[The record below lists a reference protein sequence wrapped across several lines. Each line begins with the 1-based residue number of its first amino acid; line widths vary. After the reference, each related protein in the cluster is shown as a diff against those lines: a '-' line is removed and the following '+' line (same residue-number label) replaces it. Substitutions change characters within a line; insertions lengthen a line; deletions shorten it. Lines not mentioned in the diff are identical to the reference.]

1 MRFKLSIIFIS
12 SILLIGAGDAP
23 SVKEKGD
30 AETGKELVSACS
42 ACHGADGNSLA
53 GIWPSLAGQNYKYL
67 LKQLR
72 LIKSGD
78 REIIEMIGQLD
89 NLSDQD
95 LKDISAFYSV
105 QNNLIGQVE
114 KDKLELGKKLYYS
127 GNLEKGVP
135 ACTACH
141 SPRGLGN
148 APAAYP
154 LLSGQQPDYVAKAL
168 KDYRSG
174 ERLNEDPSK
183 IMIDIAYKLDDNEI
197 EALSSFVHGLH

>member
-12 SILLIGAGDAP
+12 SILLIGAGDTP

-30 AETGKELVSACS
+30 AEAGKQLVSACS

-72 LIKSGD
+72 LVKSGD
-78 REIIEMIGQLD
+78 REIIEMVGQLD

-105 QNNLIGQVE
+105 QNNTIGQVE
-114 KDKLELGKKLYYS
+114 KDKLDLGRKLYYS
-127 GNLEKGVP
+127 GNLDKGVP

-154 LLSGQQPDYVAKAL
+154 LLSGQQPDYVSKAL

-174 ERLNEDPSK
+174 ERSNEDPSK
-183 IMIDIAYKLDDNEI
+183 IMIAIAYKLDDNEI

>member
-30 AETGKELVSACS
+30 AEAGKELVSACS
-42 ACHGADGNSLA
+42 ACHGVDGNSLA

-67 LKQLR
+67 LNQLR
-72 LIKSGD
+72 LVKSGD

-105 QNNLIGQVE
+105 QNNVIGQVE
-114 KDKLELGKKLYYS
+114 KDKLELGRKLYYS

>member
-1 MRFKLSIIFIS
+1 M
-12 SILLIGAGDAP
+12 GTGDAP
-23 SVKEKGD
+23 TINEKGD
-30 AETGKELVSACS
+30 PESGKQLVATCA

-72 LIKSGD
+72 LVKSGE
-78 REIIEMIGQLD
+78 REIVEMIGQLD

-95 LKDISAFYSV
+95 LKDISSFYSS
-105 QNNLIGQVE
+105 QNNRIGQVE
-114 KDKLELGKKLYYS
+114 KDKLELGRKLYYS
-127 GNLEKGVP
+127 GNLDKGVP

-168 KDYRSG
+168 RDYRSG
-174 ERLNEDPSK
+174 ERQNEDPSK
-183 IMIDIAYKLDDNEI
+183 IMVAIAYKLDDNEI

>member
-30 AETGKELVSACS
+30 AEAGKQLVSACS

-72 LIKSGD
+72 LVKSGD
-78 REIIEMIGQLD
+78 REIIEMVGQLD

-95 LKDISAFYSV
+95 LKDISSFYSV
-105 QNNLIGQVE
+105 QNNTIGQVE
-114 KDKLELGKKLYYS
+114 KDKLDLGRKLYYS
-127 GNLEKGVP
+127 GNLDKGVP

-154 LLSGQQPDYVAKAL
+154 LLSGQQPDYVSKAL

-174 ERLNEDPSK
+174 ERSNEDPSK
-183 IMIDIAYKLDDNEI
+183 IMIAIAYKLDDNEI

>member
-1 MRFKLSIIFIS
+1 M
-12 SILLIGAGDAP
+12 GAGDAP
-23 SVKEKGD
+23 TINEKGD
-30 AETGKELVSACS
+30 PESGKQLVATCA

-72 LIKSGD
+72 LIKSGE
-78 REIIEMIGQLD
+78 REIVEMIGQLD

-95 LKDISAFYSV
+95 LKDISSFYSS
-105 QNNLIGQVE
+105 QNNRIGQVE
-114 KDKLELGKKLYYS
+114 KDKLELGRKLYYS
-127 GNLEKGVP
+127 GNLDKGVP

-168 KDYRSG
+168 RDYRSG
-174 ERLNEDPSK
+174 ERQNEDPSK
-183 IMIDIAYKLDDNEI
+183 IMVAIAYKLDDNEI

>member
-1 MRFKLSIIFIS
+1 MKFKLLIIFIS
-12 SILLIGAGDAP
+12 STLLIGAGKEP
-23 SVKEKGD
+23 TINEKGD
-30 AETGKELVSACS
+30 AESGKKLVATCA
-42 ACHGADGNSLA
+42 ACHGEDGNSLA

-72 LIKSGD
+72 LVKSGE
-78 REIIEMIGQLD
+78 REIVEMVGKLD

-95 LKDISAFYSV
+95 LKDISAFYSD
-105 QNNLIGQVE
+105 QKNKIGQV
-114 KDKLELGKKLYYS
+114 KIDKLELGKKLYYS
-127 GNLEKGVP
+127 GNLDKGVP

-168 KDYRSG
+168 RDYRSG

-183 IMIDIAYKLDDNEI
+183 IMISIAYKLDDNEI

>member
-12 SILLIGAGDAP
+12 SILLVGAGDAP

-114 KDKLELGKKLYYS
+114 KDKLELGRKLYYS

-154 LLSGQQPDYVAKAL
+154 LLSGQQPDYVAKSL

-174 ERLNEDPSK
+174 ERLNEDTSK

>member
-30 AETGKELVSACS
+30 AEAGKQLVSACS

-72 LIKSGD
+72 LVKSGD
-78 REIIEMIGQLD
+78 REIIEMTGQLD

-95 LKDISAFYSV
+95 LKDISAFYSI
-105 QNNLIGQVE
+105 QNNTIGQVE
-114 KDKLELGKKLYYS
+114 KDKLELGRKLYYS
-127 GNLEKGVP
+127 GNLDKGVP

-154 LLSGQQPDYVAKAL
+154 LLSGQQPDYVSKAL

-174 ERLNEDPSK
+174 ERSNEDPSK
-183 IMIDIAYKLDDNEI
+183 IMIAIAYKLDDNEI

>member
-23 SVKEKGD
+23 SVKEKGE
-30 AETGKELVSACS
+30 AEAGKQLVSACS

-72 LIKSGD
+72 LVKSGD
-78 REIIEMIGQLD
+78 REIIEMTGQLD

-95 LKDISAFYSV
+95 LKDISAFYAV
-105 QNNLIGQVE
+105 QNNTIGQVE
-114 KDKLELGKKLYYS
+114 KDKLELGRKLYYS
-127 GNLEKGVP
+127 GNLDKGVP

-154 LLSGQQPDYVAKAL
+154 LLSGQQPDYVSKAL

-174 ERLNEDPSK
+174 ERSNEDPSK
-183 IMIDIAYKLDDNEI
+183 IMIAIAYKLDDNEI